1 MTEAS
6 SLQLRD
12 YVPCIHLFRAV
23 GIAFDVRKLLLGAI
37 AWIVLVVGQAGIAR
51 LPFADE
57 ASQKSIRW
65 PHILLEQQ
73 TLDQTSN
80 RLVDF
85 ELAPDSR
92 IQFTDANF
100 SSTSRLTTGWSL
112 LTFPIQTI
120 VEPAKE
126 LLENGLTWSKVGFAW
141 THLIWA
147 FVVWALFGVA
157 LARMSVIQ
165 FATLDRIGI
174 VTAMRFSLRQLQSAC
189 TAPFLP
195 LLAFGVLF
203 AVISLLGLAS
213 SWLPTPGS
221 FLFGVLWIVVL
232 VVGFLMTMLLIGIA
246 LTWPLMI
253 ATIGTEDSDGF
264 DALSR
269 SFGYLLDRPWYLLI
283 LVFVAGLAGMI
294 GWAVLNVIFELTE
307 YLATW
312 SLTSGFGGESA
323 KQLLDGTTGF
333 APHAASAWQTLFI
346 DLLLGFVPAYF
357 FAASTLIYL
366 LVRQSDD
373 GTAMN
378 VFADY
383 DQVSKQPVAD
393 GTTNVVAP
401 TDASVSNDT
410 TTDQVESP
418 PTV

>member
-1 MTEAS
+1 M
-6 SLQLRD
+6 
-12 YVPCIHLFRAV
+12 
-23 GIAFDVRKLLLGAI
+23 
-37 AWIVLVVGQAGIAR
+37 
-51 LPFADE
+51 
-57 ASQKSIRW
+57 
-65 PHILLEQQ
+65 
-73 TLDQTSN
+73 
-80 RLVDF
+80 
-85 ELAPDSR
+85 
-92 IQFTDANF
+92 
-100 SSTSRLTTGWSL
+100 TTGWNL
-112 LTFPIQTI
+112 LTFPIRTI

-126 LLENGLTWSKVGFAW
+126 LLQNGLTWSQVAFAW

-174 VTAMRFSLRQLQSAC
+174 VTALRFSLRQLQSAC
-189 TAPFLP
+189 SAPFLP
-195 LLAFGVLF
+195 LLAFGILF

-283 LVFVAGLAGMI
+283 LVGVAGLAGMI

-307 YLATW
+307 YLAVW
-312 SLTSGFGGESA
+312 SLTSGFGVEST

-333 APHAASAWQTLFI
+333 APHAASAWQTVFI
-346 DLLLGFVPAYF
+346 DLLLGFIPAYF

-383 DQVSKQPVAD
+383 DQVSKQPEVETEPNIEPTPEDSTGND
-393 GTTNVVAP
+393 GSQKP
-401 TDASVSNDT
+401 
-410 TTDQVESP
+410 VESE
-418 PTV
+418 